1 MAKGSPTRDAILAAL
16 ADGKPKSHRDVV
28 EKTGLSEAAVWS
40 ALLRFWKE
48 GVVLRTKEPI
58 CESKKVFRGRA
69 GFVRILRPYHLYLLK
84 PEGREQLTLD
94 GHELVGFSEKY
105 LDVRGGGKE
114 SKAKLILNILKKNW
128 RRAWFSREI
137 ADALKDKGVKPR
149 DVMSNVRRYERAGL
163 VYVRGYRTDERE
175 TPFKEGYL
183 ITWVDKAKP
192 REQALDEAI
201 GRTNLALQK
210 NRLSSSFVQRI
221 HMVRDIIMESSKL
234 GELVGTAYIQNKLGC
249 SEHEAEGA
257 ITRALQLYPDLRDVK
272 LFNAYRYFYHS
283 SMGERKLRAA
293 IKMKENYVRI
303 VKGRDNRVGHN
314 WEAVPE
320 WFIDRF
326 TTGARFWTQEHRA
339 NGMDPRRIT
348 LYLIKPVGGRRNS
361 AEVDR
366 VWEVT
371 PGVFA
376 NPVTYVLSCKWG
388 LVNKRDVDD
397 FLEVLKWSKEFG
409 VNTPDGRRV
418 KQGVIGI
425 FAAGSFNPREG
436 VKLSDGTQV
445 SLATYANRM
454 NIQLLKAV
462 DFNKRLH
469 ERGCPKAM
477 TVQKACKVAKH
488 EGEVRETLDAIWED
502 PKGGEEILG
511 KAMERNKDLYKFERM
526 LEESR

>member
-1 MAKGSPTRDAILAAL
+1 MAKESPTRDAILAAL
-16 ADGKPKSHRDVV
+16 ADGKHKSHRDIVK
-28 EKTGLSEAAVWS
+28 KTGLSHAAVWS

-48 GVVLRTKEPI
+48 GTVLRTKEPI
-58 CESKKVFRGRA
+58 CESEKVFRGRA
-69 GFVRILRPYHLYLLK
+69 GFVRIVRPYHLYLLK
-84 PEGREQLTLD
+84 PEGKTQLTFD
-94 GHELVGFSEKY
+94 GHEFVGFSKKY

-114 SKAKLILNILKKNW
+114 SKAKLILNFLKENG
-128 RRAWFSREI
+128 RRAWFSKEV
-137 ADALKDKGVKPR
+137 AEALKSKGVKPR
-149 DVMSNVRRYERAGL
+149 DIMSNVRRYERAGL
-163 VYVRGYRTDERE
+163 VYVRGYRTEERE

-183 ITWVDKAKP
+183 ITWIDQAKP

-201 GRTNLALQK
+201 KRTSLAWEK
-210 NRLSSSFVQRI
+210 NRLSSPFVQRV

-234 GELVGTAYIQNKLGC
+234 RELVSTTYIQNKLGC
-249 SEHEAEGA
+249 SEYEAEGA
-257 ITRALQLYPDLRDVK
+257 ITRAFQLYPDLKEVK
-272 LFNAYRYFYHS
+272 LFNAYKYFYHS
-283 SMGERKLRAA
+283 SMGEKELRAT

-339 NGMDPRRIT
+339 KGMDPRRIT

-397 FLEVLKWSKEFG
+397 FLEVLRWSKEFG
-409 VNTPDGRRV
+409 VDTPNGRQV

-425 FAAGSFNPREG
+425 FAAGSFNPREE
-436 VKLSDGTQV
+436 VELKDGTKV
-445 SLATYANRM
+445 SLASYANRM

-462 DFNKRLH
+462 DFNQRLH
-469 ERGCPKAM
+469 ERGCPKAV
-477 TVQKACKVAKH
+477 TVQKICKVAKN
-488 EGEVRETLDAIWED
+488 EGEVREMLGTIWEG
-502 PKGGEEILG
+502 PKRGEGILG
-511 KAMERNKDLYKFERM
+511 KAMEKNKELYKFERT

>member
-1 MAKGSPTRDAILAAL
+1 MAKESPTRDAILAAL
-16 ADGKPKSHRDVV
+16 ADCKPKSHRDIVK
-28 EKTGLSEAAVWS
+28 KTGLSQAAVWS
-40 ALLRFWKE
+40 ALLRFWRE
-48 GVVLRTKEPI
+48 GTVLRTKAPI
-58 CESKKVFRGRA
+58 CKSEKVFRGRG
-69 GFVRILRPYHLYLLK
+69 GFVKIMRPYHIYLLK
-84 PEGREQLTLD
+84 PEGKKQLTS
-94 GHELVGFSEKY
+94 GGYEFVGFSEKY

-114 SKAKLILNILKKNW
+114 SKAKLILNFLKENW
-128 RRAWFSREI
+128 RRAWFSKEI
-137 ADALKDKGVKPR
+137 AEALRSKGVKPR
-149 DVMSNVRRYERAGL
+149 DVMSNVRRYERGGL
-163 VYVRGYRTDERE
+163 VYVRGYRTEERE
-175 TPFKEGYL
+175 TPFKEGYM
-183 ITWVDKAKP
+183 ITWIDQAKP
-192 REQALDEAI
+192 RERALDEAI
-201 GRTNLALQK
+201 KRTSLAWEK
-210 NRLSSSFVQRI
+210 NRLSSPFVQRV

-234 GELVGTAYIQNKLGC
+234 GELVGTTYIQNKLGC

-257 ITRALQLYPDLRDVK
+257 ITRAFQLYPDLKEVK
-272 LFNAYRYFYHS
+272 LFNAYNYFYHS
-283 SMGERKLRAA
+283 SMGDKELGAA
-293 IKMKENYVRI
+293 VKMKENYVRI

-339 NGMDPRRIT
+339 EGMDPRRIT

-397 FLEVLKWSKEFG
+397 FLEVLRWSKEFG
-409 VNTPDGRRV
+409 VDTPQGRQA

-425 FAAGSFNPREG
+425 FAAGSFNPKEG
-436 VKLSDGTQV
+436 VRLRNGAEV
-445 SLATYANRM
+445 SLPSYAGRM

-462 DFNKRLH
+462 DFNQKLH
-469 ERGCPKAM
+469 ERGCPKTV
-477 TVQKACKVAKH
+477 TVQKICKVAKR
-488 EGEVRETLDAIWED
+488 EEEVRGMLDAIWEE
-502 PKGGEEILG
+502 PKKGEEILG
-511 KAMERNKDLYKFERM
+511 KTLEKNKELYKFERM

>member
-1 MAKGSPTRDAILAAL
+1 MGKKSQTRDAILAAL
-16 ADGKPKSHRDVV
+16 SDGRSKSHRDIVK
-28 EKTGLSEAAVWS
+28 KTGLTPSAVWNT
-40 ALLRFWKE
+40 LLRFWKE
-48 GVVLRTKEPI
+48 GAVLRTKEPI
-58 CESKKVFRGRA
+58 CESEKVFRGRA

-84 PEGREQLTLD
+84 PEERGQLTPD
-94 GHELVGFSEKY
+94 GHQFVGFSKKY

-114 SKAKLILNILKKNW
+114 SKAKLILNILKKNS
-128 RRAWFSREI
+128 RRAWFSKEI
-137 ADALKDKGVKPR
+137 ADALKDRGVKPR

-163 VYVRGYRTDERE
+163 VYVRGYRTEERE

-183 ITWVDKAKP
+183 ITWVDQAKP
-192 REQALDEAI
+192 RQRALDEAI
-201 GRTNLALQK
+201 GRTSLALEK
-210 NRLSSSFVQRI
+210 NRLSSPLVQRI

-234 GELVGTAYIQNKLGC
+234 RELVGTAYIQNKLGC
-249 SEHEAEGA
+249 SEYEAEGA
-257 ITRALQLYPDLRDVK
+257 ITRAFQLYPDLREVK
-272 LFNAYRYFYHS
+272 LFNAYKYFYHP
-283 SMGERKLRAA
+283 SMGEVELRTA

-320 WFIDRF
+320 WFIDKF
-326 TTGARFWTQEHRA
+326 TTGARFWTQEHRTK
-339 NGMDPRRIT
+339 GMDPRRIA
-348 LYLIKPVGGRRNS
+348 LYLIKPVGERRNS

-371 PGVFA
+371 PGVFS

-425 FAAGSFNPREG
+425 FAAGSFNPKEG
-436 VKLSDGTQV
+436 VKLKDGTQV
-445 SLATYANRM
+445 SLATYASRM

-462 DFNKRLH
+462 DFNQRLH
-469 ERGCPKAM
+469 ERGCPKAV
-477 TVQKACKVAKH
+477 TVQKICKVAKN
-488 EGEVRETLDAIWED
+488 EGEVREILDAIWEE
-502 PKGGEEILG
+502 PKRGEGILG
-511 KAMERNKDLYKFERM
+511 KAMEKNKELYKFERT